1 KISIAR
7 AILKDSPVAFLDED
21 TSSLDS
27 KNEADIQKTIS
38 ELIAGHTVIVIFH
51 RLKII
56 KDGDNIVI
64 RYT

>member
-1 KISIAR
+1 
-7 AILKDSPVAFLDED
+7 LDED

-64 RYT
+64 RYTWKINE